1 MIVITFGTFD
11 LYHVGHKR
19 ILERASQYGDLIVGI
34 SSDELNFSK
43 KQKYPVYNFE
53 ERKEILDS
61 VRYIK
66 KTFKE
71 ESLEKKRQYILDHKA
86 HYLVMGSDWQGKF
99 DDLKDICEVIYLPRT
114 EDVSTTETISKIQC
128 VNACK
133 DSE

>member
-53 ERKEILDS
+53 ERKEILES
-61 VRYIK
+61 VSYIK
-66 KTFKE
+66 KIFKE

-86 HYLVMGSDWQGKF
+86 DYLVMGSDWQGKF

-114 EDVSTTETISKIQC
+114 EDVSTTETISKIKR

-133 DSE
+133 DDE